1 MNQELSEQ
9 SMDEKNTAQL
19 FMQLV
24 IQNQQMAMISLGK
37 VKNPVSDTLDK
48 NLEYAKLSIDTLD
61 MLIQKT
67 NGNLT
72 ENEEKLLTETVN
84 QLKIFYVE
92 ESGRE
97 TNAGQKLNSEKQSEE

>member
-1 MNQELSEQ
+1 
-9 SMDEKNTAQL
+9 MDEKSTAQL

-67 NGNLT
+67 KGNLT
-72 ENEEKLLTETVN
+72 ENEEKFLSETVN
-84 QLKIFYVE
+84 QLKIIYVE
-92 ESGRE
+92 ESARE
-97 TNAGQKLNSEKQSEE
+97 EKLNKDNQEKE

>member
-1 MNQELSEQ
+1 
-9 SMDEKNTAQL
+9 MDEKNTTQL

-24 IQNQQMAMISLGK
+24 MQNQQMAMISLGK

-61 MLIQKT
+61 MLVQKT
-67 NGNLT
+67 KGNLS
-72 ENEEKLLTETVN
+72 EYEEKLLAETVN

-92 ESGRE
+92 ELSRE
-97 TNAGQKLNSEKQSEE
+97 ASAERKLNNEKQSKE